1 MFYLNANVVKRP
13 IDNILLEWN
22 NAVYY

>member
-1 MFYLNANVVKRP
+1 MFYLNANVVKHT
-13 IDNILLEWN
+13 IDTILLEWN